1 MSETSGSGCASN
13 AAWKSPSVGRRPIF
27 AHSRYASPTQRA
39 MIERSRSGRP
49 SRPSAMSALESAST
63 ASVLYASLAASARS
77 TTSAAPRGGV
87 STAEHPGASSTF
99 APPSAPPRLPYSPA
113 GSKITTSSSGCAS
126 TVLVISRFTEK
137 LLPDLGLPH
146 TKPMG
151 LARRWRS
158 HSTRFP
164 LSLDCP

>member
-1 MSETSGSGCASN
+1 MSAASVSGCASS
-13 AAWKSPSVGRRPIF
+13 AAWKSPSVGRRPSL

-49 SRPSAMSALESAST
+49 SRPSAMSAR
-63 ASVLYASLAASARS
+63 ARE
-77 TTSAAPRGGV
+77 REHRVGLVRELGGV
-87 STAEHPGASSTF
+87 GAVRDVGGVEGLSTAEHPGASSTF
-99 APPSAPPRLPYSPA
+99 APPSAPTRFPYSPA

-126 TVLVISRFTEK
+126 TVLVISRLTEK
-137 LLPDLGLPH
+137 LLPEPGLPH
-146 TKPMG
+146 TNPMG
-151 LARRWRS
+151 LARRLRS

>member
-1 MSETSGSGCASN
+1 
-13 AAWKSPSVGRRPIF
+13 
-27 AHSRYASPTQRA
+27 

-77 TTSAAPRGGV
+77 ATSAVSRGL

-99 APPSAPPRLPYSPA
+99 APPSAPTRLPYSPA

-137 LLPDLGLPH
+137 LLPDPGLPH

-151 LARRWRS
+151 LARRLRS

>member
-1 MSETSGSGCASN
+1 MSETSGSGCASS

-63 ASVLYASLAASARS
+63 ASVLYASLAASRGVEHRRASRGELDVR
-77 TTSAAPRGGV
+77 AAERADEVAVLTGRV
-87 STAEHPGASSTF
+87 EDYD
-99 APPSAPPRLPYSPA
+99 LVL
-113 GSKITTSSSGCAS
+113 GCAS

-137 LLPDLGLPH
+137 LLPDPGLPH